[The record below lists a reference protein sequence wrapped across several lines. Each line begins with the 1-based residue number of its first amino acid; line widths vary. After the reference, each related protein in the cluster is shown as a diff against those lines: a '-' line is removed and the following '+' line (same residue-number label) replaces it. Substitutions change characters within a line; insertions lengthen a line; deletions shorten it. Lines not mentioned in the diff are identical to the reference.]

1 MVFHKSDTCQRINK
15 KKNTRQ
21 NDWSFVEVL
30 VDFAAVRQLYYERI
44 LGLHNLFAELPDDP
58 SSLDHGRFTVEI
70 QVEIGGQQRLDVDH
84 IAFLP
89 MAMAE
94 QEIVVYNELDWM
106 NPTAVI
112 QLSEGLVRRTFYNS
126 LGQEKA
132 TQDKLGHTAFYFEPN
147 GPTDQHCIENGHSG
161 HSLVFSAAIRRF
173 DETFDNFSLMEFI
186 DRRPGNCK
194 LARVD

>member
-58 SSLDHGRFTVEI
+58 LSLDHGRFTVEI

-132 TQDKLGHTAFYFEPN
+132 TLDKLSHVQRLSTLSQTSRLTSTVSKTATLATLWSFQP
-147 GPTDQHCIENGHSG
+147 QSG
-161 HSLVFSAAIRRF
+161 DL
-173 DETFDNFSLMEFI
+173 T
-186 DRRPGNCK
+186 K
-194 LARVD
+194 LLTISR

>member
-1 MVFHKSDTCQRINK
+1 M
-15 KKNTRQ
+15 
-21 NDWSFVEVL
+21 

-126 LGQEKA
+126 LGREKA
-132 TQDKLGHTAFYFEPN
+132 TQDKLVHTAFYFEPN
-147 GPTDQHCIENGHSG
+147 GPTVLYRKRPLWPLSG
-161 HSLVFSAAIRRF
+161 LFSRNPAI
-173 DETFDNFSLMEFI
+173 
-186 DRRPGNCK
+186 
-194 LARVD
+194 